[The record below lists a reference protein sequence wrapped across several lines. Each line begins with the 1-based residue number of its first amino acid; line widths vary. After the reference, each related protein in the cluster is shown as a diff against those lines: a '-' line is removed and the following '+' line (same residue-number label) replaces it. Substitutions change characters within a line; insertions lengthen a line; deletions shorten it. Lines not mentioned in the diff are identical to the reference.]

1 MTRIPQANSV
11 IAQHWRASLSIL
23 TFGLWQVS
31 GHAQTQPAALP
42 AANNVSAAAA
52 GYEPPVNSRAATL
65 TGTLFNTR
73 EQRER
78 LDRARQRGGVIEDN
92 VETMVEAKPSVIN
105 GFVKRSDG
113 RDTVWVD
120 DVMKRDPRAEV
131 IEQLEPNMVGGNIA
145 LRRATS
151 TVEEKAPPTV
161 TRRPTVRVTKH
172 ARKHTRKIAKPT
184 LRKIAVV
191 K

>member
-1 MTRIPQANSV
+1 MTRIAQTNNV

-23 TFGLWQVS
+23 ALGLWQVS
-31 GHAQTQPAALP
+31 GHAQTQLAAPPAT
-42 AANNVSAAAA
+42 NNVSPAAAS
-52 GYEPPVNSRAATL
+52 EPPVNSRATTL

-78 LDRARQRGGVIEDN
+78 LDRARQRGGVVEDY

-113 RDTVWVD
+113 RNTVWID
-120 DVMKRDPRAEV
+120 DLMKRNPQAEV
-131 IEQLEPNMVGGNIA
+131 VAALEPNMVGGQTRGIA
-145 LRRATS
+145 TAPASMVPPRANVVS
-151 TVEEKAPPTV
+151 RGLKIRKPVVK
-161 TRRPTVRVTKH
+161 TRRKKH
-172 ARKHTRKIAKPT
+172 
-184 LRKIAVV
+184 LRLPLGNFK

>member
-31 GHAQTQPAALP
+31 GHAQTQLP
-42 AANNVSAAAA
+42 ASPVANNVSAAAVS
-52 GYEPPVNSRAATL
+52 EPPINSRATTL

-92 VETMVEAKPSVIN
+92 VETIIEPKRSVIN
-105 GFVKRSDG
+105 GFVKRDDG
-113 RDTVWVD
+113 HNTVWVD
-120 DVMKRDPRAEV
+120 DVMNRNPRTEV
-131 IEQLEPNMVGGNIA
+131 IEQLEPSMVGGNIA

>member
-131 IEQLEPNMVGGNIA
+131 IEQLEPNMVGGVAGGAIRVAASKPIA
-145 LRRATS
+145 SNTAIVQTYKKAVAKKRTQKVRR
-151 TVEEKAPPTV
+151 K
-161 TRRPTVRVTKH
+161 
-172 ARKHTRKIAKPT
+172 
-184 LRKIAVV
+184 LV
-191 K
+191 KRL

>member
-131 IEQLEPNMVGGNIA
+131 IEQLEPNMVGSVAGGAIRVAASRSN
-145 LRRATS
+145 S
-151 TVEEKAPPTV
+151 
-161 TRRPTVRVTKH
+161 RPVVVSKIGSKRFYAKDKKRHKVKTLPKSIF
-172 ARKHTRKIAKPT
+172 RK
-184 LRKIAVV
+184 
-191 K
+191 